1 MNFVH
6 SFHTLNYKPM
16 PIIAVL
22 VFISTSKEDRRIEYI
37 AKNLPVG
44 SVVNDIELNILA
56 DMFKI
61 DRTTLFNGLTK
72 YLSLQLKRQ
81 TLINGNYV
89 NFYSVRLKSKPKD
102 VSGQN

>member
-1 MNFVH
+1 
-6 SFHTLNYKPM
+6 M

>member
-1 MNFVH
+1 
-6 SFHTLNYKPM
+6 M

-56 DMFKI
+56 DMFHVN
-61 DRTTLFNGLTK
+61 RTTLFNGLTK

-81 TLINGNYV
+81 TLINGE
-89 NFYSVRLKSKPKD
+89 LC
-102 VSGQN
+102 